1 MKLSD
6 LAVLPLTYSEMGA
19 TAGPLPAGYHHV
31 QKSAV
36 IGRGRSRFE
45 QAADK
50 GMRWGMLRG
59 AGLRVEA
66 TTEVAA
72 EGSQVIV
79 HLGPVRAPCRVV
91 YVVDEPD
98 RRGFAY
104 GTLPGHAES
113 GEERFVVRYHPATD
127 EVFAEVTAFSRH
139 ATWWS
144 RLGSPVT
151 SAAQRVITDRYLR
164 ALQFAGLSRV
174 LPR

>member
-1 MKLSD
+1 
-6 LAVLPLTYSEMGA
+6 
-19 TAGPLPAGYHHV
+19 
-31 QKSAV
+31 
-36 IGRGRSRFE
+36 
-45 QAADK
+45 
-50 GMRWGMLRG
+50 MRWGMLRG

-72 EGSQVIV
+72 VGSEVIV

-113 GEERFVVRYHPATD
+113 GEELFFVRYDPATD
-127 EVFAEVTAFSRH
+127 EVYAEVTAFSRH

-151 SAAQRVITDRYLR
+151 SVAQRVITDRYLR
-164 ALQFAGLSRV
+164 AL
-174 LPR
+174 

>member
-1 MKLSD
+1 
-6 LAVLPLTYSEMGA
+6 
-19 TAGPLPAGYHHV
+19 
-31 QKSAV
+31 
-36 IGRGRSRFE
+36 
-45 QAADK
+45 
-50 GMRWGMLRG
+50 MLRG

-72 EGSQVIV
+72 VGSEVLV

-113 GEERFVVRYHPATD
+113 GEELFVVRYDSATD
-127 EVFAEVTAFSRH
+127 EVFAQVTAFSRH

-144 RLGSPVT
+144 KAAAPVT
-151 SAAQRVITDRYLR
+151 SVLQTVVTRRYLT
-164 ALQFAGLSRV
+164 ALS
-174 LPR
+174 

>member
-6 LAVLPLTYSEMGA
+6 LAALALTYNEVGA
-19 TAGPLPAGYHHV
+19 TAGPLPAGYHHL

-36 IGRGRSRFE
+36 IGRGRRRFDE
-45 QAADK
+45 AADD

-66 TTEVAA
+66 TTDVAA
-72 EGSQVIV
+72 VGSEVIV

-113 GEERFVVRYHPATD
+113 GEERFVVRYDPATD
-127 EVFAEVTAFSRH
+127 DVYAEVMAFSRH

-151 SAAQRVITDRYLR
+151 SVIQRVVTERYLR
-164 ALQFAGLSRV
+164 AL
-174 LPR
+174 